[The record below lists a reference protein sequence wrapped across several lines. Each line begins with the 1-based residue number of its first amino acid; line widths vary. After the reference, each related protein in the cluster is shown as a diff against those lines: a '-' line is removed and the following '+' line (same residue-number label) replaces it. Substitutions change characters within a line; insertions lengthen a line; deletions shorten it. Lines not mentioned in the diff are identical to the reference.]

1 MTGRRADLDSQ
12 HEWPLFIWLKVTD
25 GSKSS
30 HASLGKI
37 RLYRRRQLFLH
48 LKDPK
53 AARSSKDDCVGGYS
67 YSGIRA
73 WIMSIMIQQT
83 CKSISRRFH
92 RSRLFVCTI
101 ILNEIRTVKPICALI
116 QHWIR
121 SYAIGSC
128 ENSLFN
134 INFCLLWE
142 AYIETR
148 QNRHSFLL
156 HNQVLNIISI
166 ESFLYFRILYWT
178 SWTRKKHL
186 LVLHWGQKIL
196 PVCKE

>member
-37 RLYRRRQLFLH
+37 RLYRRRQLLLH
-48 LKDPK
+48 LRDPK
-53 AARSSKDDCVGGYS
+53 AARSSKNVCVGGYS
-67 YSGIRA
+67 YSVIRA

-83 CKSISRRFH
+83 CNSISRRFH

-101 ILNEIRTVKPICALI
+101 ILSEIRTVKPLCALI

-121 SYAIGSC
+121 SYAIGSWQ
-128 ENSLFN
+128 NSLFN
-134 INFCLLWE
+134 FNFSLLWE

-148 QNRHSFLL
+148 QNRHWFL

-178 SWTRKKHL
+178 RWPRKKYL

-196 PVCKE
+196 PVCRE

>member
-83 CKSISRRFH
+83 CNSISRRFH

-101 ILNEIRTVKPICALI
+101 ILNEIRTVKPIYALR
-116 QHWIR
+116 IR
-121 SYAIGSC
+121 SYATGSC

-134 INFCLLWE
+134 FNFCLLWE

-166 ESFLYFRILYWT
+166 
-178 SWTRKKHL
+178 
-186 LVLHWGQKIL
+186 
-196 PVCKE
+196 